1 MCSLKCLMLRD
12 LFLIEM
18 YEWILLSHWFLFM
31 YLSQAERIKWETL
44 QDQHHMAKQK
54 QKSGM
59 LCVGEAVEQSVRC
72 VCMCV
77 LRSKKGEW
85 FRNNRNGWRG
95 NKMEIDNELNM
106 FNKKNEVGIEMW
118 KGQGGWGKTDKGKQK
133 SHLIVFMNKSSQALM
148 FAGKEPFPTIYV
160 ESQKE
165 GEVCII
171 QFISHSLI
179 CQNCYTTSYDT
190 VDKQE
195 ITWIKPQNVWSTF
208 SGWPIW
214 NWPILNVPLIWC

>member
-44 QDQHHMAKQK
+44 QEQHHMAKQK

-59 LCVGEAVEQSVRC
+59 LYVGAAVEQSVRC

-77 LRSKKGEW
+77 LRSKNGEW

-106 FNKKNEVGIEMW
+106 FNKKRSGDWNVEGTRRVREDRQRETKISSHCVYEQILTGSDVCW
-118 KGQGGWGKTDKGKQK
+118 QGAIPDNLCRIT
-133 SHLIVFMNKSSQALM
+133 
-148 FAGKEPFPTIYV
+148 
-160 ESQKE
+160 E
-165 GEVCII
+165 GGRG
-171 QFISHSLI
+171 LY
-179 CQNCYTTSYDT
+179 NT
-190 VDKQE
+190 VY
-195 ITWIKPQNVWSTF
+195 F
-208 SGWPIW
+208 SF
-214 NWPILNVPLIWC
+214 LNLSELLHH

>member
-59 LCVGEAVEQSVRC
+59 LYVGEAVEQSVRC

-106 FNKKNEVGIEMW
+106 FNKKT
-118 KGQGGWGKTDKGKQK
+118 KWGLKCGRD
-133 SHLIVFMNKSSQALM
+133 
-148 FAGKEPFPTIYV
+148 
-160 ESQKE
+160 KE
-165 GEVCII
+165 GEGRQTKGNKNLISLCLWTNPHRLWCLLAR
-171 QFISHSLI
+171 SHSR
-179 CQNCYTTSYDT
+179 QSM
-190 VDKQE
+190 
-195 ITWIKPQNVWSTF
+195 
-208 SGWPIW
+208 
-214 NWPILNVPLIWC
+214 